1 MEELAE
7 DKVDM
12 KEKDVEEEIA
22 KEQDMIADLKEV
34 VKKSGKSKE
43 KMI

>member
-1 MEELAE
+1 
-7 DKVDM
+7 M
-12 KEKDVEEEIA
+12 KESDVEEEIA

>member
-1 MEELAE
+1 MESLAE

>member
-1 MEELAE
+1 MESLAE
-7 DKVDM
+7 DKLDM